1 MMKVKRLFQGRRT
14 LMSITVRS
22 AQYRLLETPLPGASS
37 TAPHHTFLFPFPLY
51 PFLLFPLCFPDT
63 QKHRFLSNLSP
74 VHLMLAWII
83 PQFAS
88 PSVSLFTSSPPVGS
102 TINPTSPNVWQCL
115 VSMWVTWPCSFKTWS
130 PGFLGYMS
138 IFLLLTICGASS
150 NPKHL
155 QKKSCPCQHGLDY
168 SAITDKQG
176 EHCGM
181 FHEVPPDMVRVSTP
195 LACMPWLFLPAP
207 QSPSNCAHP

>member
-1 MMKVKRLFQGRRT
+1 MTNHTPQRILNVKRSPEVKGLSSSDRQEFKPELWCFLAMCLVGRLSLLMMKVKRLFQGRRT

-51 PFLLFPLCFPDT
+51 PFLLFPLRFPDT

-102 TINPTSPNVWQCL
+102 TINPTSPNMWQCL
-115 VSMWVTWPCSFKTWS
+115 VSM
-130 PGFLGYMS
+130 
-138 IFLLLTICGASS
+138 
-150 NPKHL
+150 
-155 QKKSCPCQHGLDY
+155 
-168 SAITDKQG
+168 
-176 EHCGM
+176 
-181 FHEVPPDMVRVSTP
+181 
-195 LACMPWLFLPAP
+195 
-207 QSPSNCAHP
+207 